1 MHKAK
6 EAGESRVMRM
16 GRKKLWMVTQV
27 DEWMLR
33 KGAEAEAEAEKERGN
48 IAKVRIGLVDVKP
61 GDYVL
66 THVGIAI
73 EVMDEEKAR
82 GIFDVWAQIADSE
95 V

>member
-1 MHKAK
+1 MCVAYPGKVLGTKDGIAD
-6 EAGESRVMRM
+6 
-16 GRKKLWMVTQV
+16 V
-27 DEWMLR
+27 DF
-33 KGAEAEAEAEKERGN
+33 GGN